1 MPREDPNEIDEK
13 TPHLGFLNLLIVFL
27 SIYVLVALLIDTV
40 VTLDPEVS
48 RLLSLIDDC
57 ICVVFLIDFG
67 IRFYEAD
74 SKLEFMKWG
83 WIDLVSSIPTLGWFR
98 AGRAFRL
105 FRLLRVLRAF
115 RSVRHLAQHI
125 FRNRIQ
131 GTFSSVAIFAVLM
144 VIFSSVAILQVEDA
158 PNSNIK
164 TADDAL
170 WWSWVTITSVGY
182 GDKYPVTREGRLI
195 AAFLMTVGVG
205 LFGTFTGFVA
215 SWFVQERE
223 EEEEEE
229 EREEKRKR
237 RQRRGKHR

>member
-1 MPREDPNEIDEK
+1 MPREDANETEERNR
-13 TPHLGFLNLLIVFL
+13 LGFLNLLIICL
-27 SIYVLVALLIDTV
+27 SIYVLIALLIDTV

-48 RLLSLIDDC
+48 RLLSFIDDA
-57 ICVVFLIDFG
+57 ICVVFLFDFG
-67 IRFYEAD
+67 KRLYEAPD
-74 SKLEFMKWG
+74 RVEFMKWG

-115 RSVRHLAQHI
+115 RSVRHLAAHI
-125 FRNRIQ
+125 FKNRVQ

-144 VIFSSVAILQVEDA
+144 EIFSAVAILQVENA
-158 PNSNIK
+158 PNSNIR
-164 TADDAL
+164 TAEDAL

-182 GDKYPVTREGRLI
+182 GDKYPVTTEGRLI

-215 SWFVQERE
+215 SWFVQERKE

-229 EREEKRKR
+229 KQAAAKR
-237 RQRRGKHR
+237 RQKRRKSQ